1 MKPGCANRG
10 GDGRLSV
17 SQAPPRSLRPRCLG
31 CILRAAFSNQAGSL
45 CGGVCP
51 GGRDPAHPKTPE
63 VLLVRA
69 PCCLNGNRITQHT
82 ARRLETDPRWGS
94 GSLQVFTL
102 GSLWAQS
109 CRLPATPLT
118 APRQAPRSAGFP
130 RKGYWSGL
138 PYSSPG
144 DLPNPGIEPRSST
157 LQADSLP
164 AEPLGKLTSFT

>member
-1 MKPGCANRG
+1 MKPGCANRW

-17 SQAPPRSLRPRCLG
+17 SQAPPRSPRPRCLG

-82 ARRLETDPRWGS
+82 ARRLETDPQWGS

-130 RKGYWSGL
+130 RQGYWSGVPFPPPGGL
-138 PYSSPG
+138 PDPGVEPQPLASPALAG
-144 DLPNPGIEPRSST
+144 RLFT
-157 LQADSLP
+157 
-164 AEPLGKLTSFT
+164 TSASI